1 MTLKITAPS
10 SASFFLS
17 LRGKKQAGNRSLE
30 SGLYKQRA
38 LLGRTGLA
46 SLHSRAG
53 ALDFRDFSG
62 LLGEKE
68 NRIGIARTLP
78 LFRLH

>member
-10 SASFFLS
+10 FASFFPS
-17 LRGKKQAGNRSLE
+17 PRRKKQAGNRSLE

-38 LLGRTGLA
+38 LSGHAGLA

-78 LFRLH
+78 IFPLH